1 MFQTNIF
8 HIIWFSET
16 TFFIFF
22 RLKLS
27 FVCFFVYNS
36 DPWVSI
42 EMMTIVLPRKVQATT
57 TYIRMIPTSSM
68 FTEGSRQLKTCNLV
82 ICETFLFVTYFS
94 KFFTVFCN
102 SGGGVIP
109 VTKIPLSIDVI
120 PNAIATVLVVLNFA
134 KSESEWVFSSN
145 ISSLIF
151 FAVYKNN
158 CNGLG

>member
-1 MFQTNIF
+1 
-8 HIIWFSET
+8 
-16 TFFIFF
+16 
-22 RLKLS
+22 
-27 FVCFFVYNS
+27 
-36 DPWVSI
+36 
-42 EMMTIVLPRKVQATT
+42 MMTIVLPRKVQATT

-68 FTEGSRQLKTCNLV
+68 FTGGSRKLKTCNLV
-82 ICETFLFVTYFS
+82 RPFCLSPIFRNLLPFSVTQ
-94 KFFTVFCN
+94 
-102 SGGGVIP
+102 GGGVIP
-109 VTKIPLSIDVI
+109 VTKIPFSIDVI